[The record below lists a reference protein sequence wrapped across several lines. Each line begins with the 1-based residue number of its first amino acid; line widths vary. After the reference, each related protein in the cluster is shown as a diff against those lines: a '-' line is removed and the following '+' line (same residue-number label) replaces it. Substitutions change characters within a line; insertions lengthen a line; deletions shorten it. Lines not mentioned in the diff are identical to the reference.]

1 MYSLTGDGLSGTGF
15 AVQFKS
21 TGFVSRKMNCGLC
34 EGQQLCFLTRNCL
47 IILRST
53 KNIYVNAEN
62 LKWICKMIHFHF
74 VAIPLLVRPLS
85 YLVIFV
91 VAQAGDSDL
100 LGMHPAP
107 RLLFEVVCRPL

>member
-1 MYSLTGDGLSGTGF
+1 
-15 AVQFKS
+15 
-21 TGFVSRKMNCGLC
+21 
-34 EGQQLCFLTRNCL
+34 
-47 IILRST
+47 
-53 KNIYVNAEN
+53 
-62 LKWICKMIHFHF
+62 MIHFHF
-74 VAIPLLVRPLS
+74 VAIPLLVHPLS